1 MFGIELADA
10 AFLPAA
16 MVALLAGILS
26 FLSPC
31 VLPIVPPYL
40 AYMTGVGVGGLKSG
54 ERSAVVPALFFVLGL
69 STVFLLMG
77 MAASAFGRL
86 FLQYQEYLVKA
97 SGVVIV
103 IMGLHFLRLFRIPFL
118 DSEARMDVGDR
129 GGSALGAYVLGLAFA
144 FGWTPCIGPQL
155 GAILS
160 LAAQE
165 GSMERG
171 TLLLGVYAL
180 GLGLPFL
187 LAAGFLAQLVAAL
200 FRRGEVVQVVLLA
213 LGMPF
218 FFLSGF
224 AWPVEAIPAH
234 LNALA
239 QLIPSTAAIDGLVR
253 VTQMGATLPEI
264 APILWHL
271 WALAAGLGL
280 VVLAVETV
288 SPSRPAAPD
297 RGPTA
302 PSDSPA
308 R

>member
-1 MFGIELADA
+1 M
-10 AFLPAA
+10 
-16 MVALLAGILS
+16 M
-26 FLSPC
+26 
-31 VLPIVPPYL
+31 
-40 AYMTGVGVGGLKSG
+40 
-54 ERSAVVPALFFVLGL
+54 
-69 STVFLLMG
+69 
-77 MAASAFGRL
+77 
-86 FLQYQEYLVKA
+86 
-97 SGVVIV
+97 
-103 IMGLHFLRLFRIPFL
+103 
-118 DSEARMDVGDR
+118 
-129 GGSALGAYVLGLAFA
+129 
-144 FGWTPCIGPQL
+144 
-155 GAILS
+155 
-160 LAAQE
+160 
-165 GSMERG
+165 
-171 TLLLGVYAL
+171 
-180 GLGLPFL
+180 LGLPFL

>member
-1 MFGIELADA
+1 MRMREFLAA
-10 AFLPAA
+10 AAAVLSTGLAPAMA
-16 MVALLAGILS
+16 QDWSGQITPYVWGAGLGGDVTPFAGAPTLS
-26 FLSPC
+26 FDKSLSE
-31 VLPIVPPYL
+31 VLED
-40 AYMTGVGVGGLKSG
+40 T
-54 ERSAVVPALFFVLGL
+54 
-69 STVFLLMG
+69 
-77 MAASAFGRL
+77 
-86 FLQYQEYLVKA
+86 
-97 SGVVIV
+97 
-103 IMGLHFLRLFRIPFL
+103 
-118 DSEARMDVGDR
+118 D
-129 GGSALGAYVLGLAFA
+129 GA
-144 FGWTPCIGPQL
+144 
-155 GAILS
+155 
-160 LAAQE
+160 
-165 GSMERG
+165 
-171 TLLLGVYAL
+171 
-180 GLGLPFL
+180 
-187 LAAGFLAQLVAAL
+187 
-200 FRRGEVVQVVLLA
+200 
-213 LGMPF
+213 